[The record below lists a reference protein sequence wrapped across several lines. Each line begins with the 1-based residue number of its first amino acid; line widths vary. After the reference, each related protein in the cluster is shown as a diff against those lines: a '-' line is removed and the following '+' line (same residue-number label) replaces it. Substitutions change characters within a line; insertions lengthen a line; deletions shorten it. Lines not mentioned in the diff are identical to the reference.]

1 MFGPT
6 FESTGGLATNQT
18 DLLNAFVRTAGG
30 VTRRFPGLGARV
42 LDRILYP
49 LIGNDLFVGYF
60 AGRNRARLKAID
72 RFENLLVV
80 SDIHIGDAVL
90 FQTAV
95 SALRDFFPR
104 ARIDYM
110 VGKTTKNL
118 LEGNPEV
125 SELWPVFTGGPFPND
140 RDRLILREMSADY
153 DAVFNFC
160 PFFSAS
166 DFPQPSRVFHFTSH
180 APVMVRNERRPG
192 LPNHI
197 AYQAHQF
204 LYDLLFPSFPLQR
217 CRAFAGP
224 EVFLRKEAVQEAGGF
239 LESKGLPGPG
249 FIVFLNPDTASPYT
263 RVPFSFQARILAGLV
278 EIPCRILLGAGH
290 TEKETGKKLLESLP
304 LGKRGRVALV
314 PPSLSLE
321 AYTALLDWSDV
332 FISGDTGPLHL
343 AAAWKNAPKG
353 LPAFRNRTSVVGL
366 FGATPPRFSGYDSR
380 TGYLESEQKAE
391 CYSYQ
396 SASTCR
402 NLTCMHK
409 MGKECGS
416 GGCFQDLDTDRILSN
431 ILNLL
436 KKRENIPSALKS

>member
-1 MFGPT
+1 MSGPYLAP
-6 FESTGGLATNQT
+6 SGGLAMNQT
-18 DLLNAFVRTAGG
+18 DFLNAFVRTAGG
-30 VTRRFPGLGARV
+30 LTRRFPLGGARA

-49 LIGNDLFVGYF
+49 LIGNDFF
-60 AGRNRARLKAID
+60 ARYLADRNRARLKGVP

-110 VGKTTKNL
+110 VGKTMKNL

-140 RDRLILREMSADY
+140 RDRLVLREMSADY

-160 PFFSAS
+160 PFFPAS
-166 DFPQPSRVFHFTSH
+166 GFPQPGRVFHFISH

-204 LYDLLFPSFPLQR
+204 LHDLLFPSFPLQR
-217 CRAFAGP
+217 SRAFGGP
-224 EVFLRKEAVQEAGGF
+224 GVFLQKEAVEEARSF
-239 LESKGLPGPG
+239 LASKGLPGPG
-249 FIVFLNPDTASPYT
+249 FIVFLNPDTASAYT
-263 RVPFSFQARILAGLV
+263 RIPLPFQNRILAGLV

-290 TEKETGKKLLESLP
+290 TDKEMGKKLLESLP

-314 PPSLSLE
+314 PRSLSLE

-343 AAAWKNAPKG
+343 AAAWKNTPKG
-353 LPAFRNRTSVVGL
+353 LPAFRNRTSVISL

-396 SASTCR
+396 SASSCR

-409 MGKECGS
+409 MGKECVT

-431 ILNLL
+431 VRNLL
-436 KKRENIPSALKS
+436 KKRETTPASLRS